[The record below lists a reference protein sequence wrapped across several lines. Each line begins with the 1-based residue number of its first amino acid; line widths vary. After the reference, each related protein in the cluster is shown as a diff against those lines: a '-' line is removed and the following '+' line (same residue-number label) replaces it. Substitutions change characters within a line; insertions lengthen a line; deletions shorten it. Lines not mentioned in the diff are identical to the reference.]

1 MSAPHPASL
10 SPRAKQAWRLV
21 QALVFALGLGI
32 WLALVLAP
40 TLGLD
45 LLWNVLIPVAPLL
58 LLLAPGLWRNVCPLA
73 TVALLP
79 RKLAISRR
87 RRLRKVAQER
97 IALVGVLLLFTLV
110 PLRHVVLDL
119 DAAASALFLAGAAAM
134 AFAAGIAFEW
144 KSGWCAGLCPVRPV
158 ETLYGNQPLLTVEN
172 AHCTA
177 CEACTAACPDST
189 ASPQPGM
196 GRPSREARA
205 IGALMFGAFPG
216 FIWGWFHVPHYADGA
231 GWTHLDLAYGLPMI
245 GGLCTWLAYRA
256 LHSVLVPA
264 QHRRLQQGFA
274 LLSLATYYF
283 YRLPALIGF
292 GIHDSDGTLVDLS
305 ARAPEWT
312 PLALQ
317 ALVVLGAAAWF
328 LLRGSA
334 RRSWQRRPPFA
345 SAARIDV

>member
-1 MSAPHPASL
+1 MSTPQPVPLAPRVLWSWRTA
-10 SPRAKQAWRLV
+10 QAV
-21 QALVFALGLGI
+21 VFAIGVFI
-32 WLALVLAP
+32 WLALIFAP
-40 TLGLD
+40 WLGLN

-58 LLLAPGLWRNVCPLA
+58 LLLAPGLWRNLCPLA

-79 RKLAISRR
+79 RKLDLSRR
-87 RRLRKVAQER
+87 RHLRKATQER
-97 IALVGVLLLFTLV
+97 IALAGVFALYLLV

-119 DAAASALFLAGAAAM
+119 DAAASALFLAGAATT
-134 AFAAGIAFEW
+134 AFAAGWAFEW

-158 ETLYGNQPLLTVEN
+158 ETLYGNQPLLTVDN
-172 AHCTA
+172 AHCSS
-177 CEACTAACPDST
+177 CEVCTAACPDST
-189 ASPQPGM
+189 AAPRPGM
-196 GRPSREARA
+196 GRASRAARA
-205 IGALMFGAFPG
+205 IEGLMFGAFPG

-231 GWTHLDLAYGLPMI
+231 GWGHLDLAYGLPLA
-245 GGLCTWLAYRA
+245 GGACTWLAFHALRA
-256 LHSVLVPA
+256 ALPPA
-264 QHRRLQQGFA
+264 RDRRLLQA
-274 LLSLATYYF
+274 SAVLSLATYYF

-292 GIHDSDGTLVDLS
+292 GLHQSDGVLVDLS

-345 SAARIDV
+345 SAARMDV